1 MPPTLSSTAGSRR
14 RVARHAILPAPKPQQ
29 HQMKM
34 LLPRRVNPMIKNLKV
49 ECPFDRF
56 NLLPRHWHQ
65 HRIQVHRREPRQN
78 LIGLCGCPR
87 RRISKLAPKN
97 QIRLTIHDQ
106 LHRIPHLSHCRQRS
120 SIRRESANQT
130 TNSQQ
135 DLPFKYQDRLPIAHE
150 YPSSTTWR
158 SVQLKRYSC

>member
-1 MPPTLSSTAGSRR
+1 
-14 RVARHAILPAPKPQQ
+14 
-29 HQMKM
+29 MKM

-97 QIRLTIHDQ
+97 QIRLTRQQIAN
-106 LHRIPHLSHCRQRS
+106 RIFPLNIKIVSQSR
-120 SIRRESANQT
+120 
-130 TNSQQ
+130 TNILAVPRGEAFS
-135 DLPFKYQDRLPIAHE
+135 
-150 YPSSTTWR
+150 
-158 SVQLKRYSC
+158 